1 MDANS
6 QRLKTTVNMAWAPGQ
21 AGGSAIGGG
30 LAAVT
35 SDAVS
40 YLLLSGVCLLSL
52 LALVRYRQ
60 TAAPLAA
67 ER

>member
-1 MDANS
+1 
-6 QRLKTTVNMAWAPGQ
+6 MAWAPGQ

-35 SDAVS
+35 SDAVP

-67 ER
+67 EP